1 MADEKFAV
9 FAENM
14 HCLLFWMERV
24 TMLVY
29 VFLSQHNA
37 MLFTSLLF
45 LFINEHYTYFN
56 FYGVTSGYYTPKT
69 IISNFWFAWER
80 VAEIEAIAYYGFGSW
95 FPECWIIITVSFAA
109 TNIYHILSY
118 FFSRRPIEEDFDT
131 LNPSYFHYVFVLERI
146 AMALV
151 ALDYFPSLSFKSCWV
166 LATIIFAG
174 TNIFRILAYYFDGR
188 RPAQEDFGSLNPTDP
203 EGEEVEKEKVGI
215 REESSS
221 NLKCLEEIL
230 ETIDHD
236 EEIVKAED
244 NLDVVQGIT
253 QNRCSE
259 EPKIELDKVVEE
271 KEGEGPVRA
280 RLHKARENYN
290 KLFSSWVEVKNN
302 LQASLESSGKQLLKW
317 EEDKQEL
324 LAQIK
329 HENARKELYK
339 QLDTSDKSWQHYQN
353 NERSSAESYK
363 LQEERGDLQAQLLTA
378 TSTYWHRVNR
388 LTEEKNDLE
397 SKLDAANSKVEYY
410 DEGWKDCEETCSKL
424 KEENLKLSV
433 LLSCET
439 ASVARVNELM
449 HKLEEKC
456 RRLEEEKIN
465 LTADLCA
472 SKAIAEIYRNC
483 MHDLDC

>member
-1 MADEKFAV
+1 MEYKGTAKFAQSMHSSV
-9 FAENM
+9 FI
-14 HCLLFWMERV
+14 MER
-24 TMLVY
+24 TAMFLY
-29 VFLSQHNA
+29 VFLSQYNWIRIS
-37 MLFTSLLF
+37 SLV
-45 LFINEHYTYFN
+45 I
-56 FYGVTSGYYTPKT
+56 
-69 IISNFWFAWER
+69 
-80 VAEIEAIAYYGFGSW
+80 
-95 FPECWIIITVSFAA
+95 
-109 TNIYHILSY
+109 
-118 FFSRRPIEEDFDT
+118 FFSTNQRYAFYCAASDPTFT
-131 LNPSYFHYVFVLERI
+131 YFHYVFVLERI

-271 KEGEGPVRA
+271 KGEQKDPIDEKDEQLDGIKLQNLKESYDNLKKEKDQCEQE
-280 RLHKARENYN
+280 LHKARENYN

-302 LQASLESSGKQLLKW
+302 LQASLESSEKQLLKW

-329 HENARKELYK
+329 DENARKELYK

-483 MHDLDC
+483 MHDLDCSL